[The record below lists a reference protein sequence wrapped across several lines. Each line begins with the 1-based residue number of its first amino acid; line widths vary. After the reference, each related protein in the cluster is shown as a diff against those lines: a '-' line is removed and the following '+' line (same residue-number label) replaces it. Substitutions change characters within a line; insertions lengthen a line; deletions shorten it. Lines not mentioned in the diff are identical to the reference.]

1 MKVKCQYCGYT
12 YEMEEDKCPGCGA
25 PNESSVAGTHIVK
38 DPVTIEE
45 LQEWYQKRG
54 LPPEDVTRFFIGKDY
69 KGAKAFGIYRDTAT
83 GNVVVYKNKADG
95 SRAVR
100 YNGPDEAVAVREILL
115 KLKETISQQKSANR
129 NRQNQGNTGRS
140 GGSYDGSSGRS
151 RKKTKKGF
159 HFSDVIGLSLFL
171 FVMAGIFAMSKS
183 PSRGYYTYHDNTY
196 YNLSD
201 NWYMYDAETNDWYRT
216 EEPFESGEN
225 WKDYYDTSYKSESY
239 DQYRFEDTEFY
250 SDWEAQQSSHDSDDN
265 DYDSDDDDYD
275 WDSGDSWDSDAGDWD
290 SDW

>member
-140 GGSYDGSSGRS
+140 GGSYNGSSGRS
-151 RKKTKKGF
+151 RKKSKKSF
-159 HFSDVIGLSLFL
+159 HFLDVIGLGLFL

-250 SDWEAQQSSHDSDDN
+250 SDWEAQQSSHDSDN

-275 WDSGDSWDSDAGDWD
+275 WDSGDSWDSDGGDWD

>member
-151 RKKTKKGF
+151 RKKSKKGF

-250 SDWEAQQSSHDSDDN
+250 SDWEAQQSSHDSDN

>member
-100 YNGPDEAVAVREILL
+100 YNGPDEAVAVREILV

-129 NRQNQGNTGRS
+129 NRQDHGNTGRS
-140 GGSYDGSSGRS
+140 GESSGRN
-151 RKKTKKGF
+151 RKRSKKGF
-159 HFSDVIGLSLFL
+159 HFSDAIGLGLFL
-171 FVMAGIFAMSKS
+171 FVLAGIFAMSQS
-183 PSRGYYTYHDNTY
+183 PVKGYYKYHDNTY
-196 YNLSD
+196 YNLDD
-201 NWYMYDAETNDWYRT
+201 NWYMYDAGANDWYRT
-216 EEPFESGEN
+216 EEPFEDGDK
-225 WKDYYDTSYKSESY
+225 WKDYYDISSKPESY
-239 DQYRFEDTEFY
+239 EYRFEDTEFY
-250 SDWEAQQSSHDSDDN
+250 TDWEEQQSSHDSDDN

-275 WDSGDSWDSDAGDWD
+275 WDSGDSWDSDGGDWD

>member
-45 LQEWYQKRG
+45 LKEWYQKRG

-69 KGAKAFGIYRDTAT
+69 KGAKAFGIYRDPGS

-100 YNGPDEAVAVREILL
+100 YNGPDEAVAVREILV
-115 KLKETISQQKSANR
+115 KLKETINLQKSNNR
-129 NRQNQGNTGRS
+129 SKQSSARPS
-140 GGSYDGSSGRS
+140 GGKG
-151 RKKTKKGF
+151 KKGKKVRDT
-159 HFSDVIGLSLFL
+159 S
-171 FVMAGIFAMSKS
+171 MAVGISIFAFVLACLIAVSDS
-183 PSRGYYTYHDNTY
+183 PYRGYYRYHDNTY
-196 YNLSD
+196 YNLDSS
-201 NWYMYDAETNDWYRT
+201 WYMYDPALNDWT
-216 EEPFESGEN
+216 GTQDPFEDGDK
-225 WKDYYDTSYKSESY
+225 WKDYYDSSYSPSEY
-239 DQYRFEDTEFY
+239 NQYSFEDTEFY
-250 SDWEAQQSSHDSDDN
+250 SDWEERKAEERNNDNDSDD
-265 DYDSDDDDYD
+265 SDYD

>member
-151 RKKTKKGF
+151 RKKSKKGF

-196 YNLSD
+196 YKLSD
-201 NWYMYDAETNDWYRT
+201 NWYMYDAEANDWYRT
-216 EEPFESGEN
+216 DEPFESGEN